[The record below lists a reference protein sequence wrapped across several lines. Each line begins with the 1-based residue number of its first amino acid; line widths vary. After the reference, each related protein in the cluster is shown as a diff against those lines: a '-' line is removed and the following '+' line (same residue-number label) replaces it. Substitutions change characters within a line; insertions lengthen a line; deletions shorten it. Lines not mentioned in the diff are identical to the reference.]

1 MKKTALILMV
11 LTIFSKIMGFSRD
24 IILSY
29 FYGASGVSDAYLISL
44 TIPTVIFTFVGV
56 GLSTTFIPIFS
67 QVLQED
73 GEEKAND
80 FTNNVINLLMLIS
93 SIIVIAVLFF
103 SGPIVKIFA
112 SGFEGKT
119 LSLAISLTR
128 ITIFSIYITG
138 IIYIFKGYL
147 EIKNNFIAPVLIGIP
162 LNLFL
167 ITSIFLSTK
176 TDLIVLGYGKIAAV
190 IAQLFFLTPFLVKK
204 GYQYNFN
211 FGFSNPR
218 LKKMMYLSIPIILG
232 TSVNQINMLVDRTLA
247 SQVAIGGISALNYAD
262 QLNSFVQGIFVMS
275 IATVMFATISKMA
288 VEKNIVGIK
297 KSLGESIT
305 GISLLV
311 LPAMVGSMIFAV
323 PIVSLLFGR
332 GEFDNRAVL
341 MSSEALYYYS
351 IGMIA
356 LGVREVLARAFYS
369 LQDTKTPMI
378 NAAIGMILNIAL
390 NFILVQYLG
399 LGGLALATSIA
410 AIFTTVLMF
419 ISLRKKIGPF
429 GMKQISISFLKILFA
444 SLIMGGLAKLSFN
457 YLTTSLSQNFSLL
470 IAIGVGAVSY
480 FVIIYFMKIEDVD
493 VIVGAIKKK
502 FGRGV
507 A

>member
-1 MKKTALILMV
+1 MKKTALMLMV
-11 LTIFSKIMGFSRD
+11 LTIFSKVIGFSRD

-56 GLSTTFIPIFS
+56 GISTTFIPIFS
-67 QVLQED
+67 QVLKED

-103 SGPIVKIFA
+103 TEPIVKTFA
-112 SGFEGKT
+112 SGFEGET

-128 ITIFSIYITG
+128 ITIFSIFITG
-138 IIYIFKGYL
+138 IIYVFKGYL
-147 EIKNNFIAPVLIGIP
+147 EIKNNFITPVLIGIP

-176 TDLIVLGYGKIAAV
+176 TDLIVLGYGKIIAAV
-190 IAQLFFLTPFLVKK
+190 AQLIFLAPFLIKK
-204 GYQYNFN
+204 AYRYNLNFDFN
-211 FGFSNPR
+211 NSK
-218 LKKMMYLSIPIILG
+218 LKKMLYLSIPVILG

-247 SQVAIGGISALNYAD
+247 SQVAIGGISALNYAH
-262 QLNSFVQGIFVMS
+262 QLNRFIQGIFVMS

-311 LPAMVGSMIFAV
+311 LPAMVGSMIFAA

-332 GEFDNRAVL
+332 GEFDSRAVL

-356 LGVREVLARAFYS
+356 LGIREVLARAFYS

-378 NAAIGMILNIAL
+378 NAAIGMVLNIAL
-390 NFILVQYLG
+390 NFILVQYLK

-410 AIFTTVLMF
+410 AIFTTGLMF
-419 ISLRKKIGPF
+419 ITLRKKIGPF

-457 YLTTSLSQNFSLL
+457 YLTTSLSQNLSLL
-470 IAIGVGAVSY
+470 LAIGLGALSY

-502 FGRGV
+502 LGRGV

>member
-1 MKKTALILMV
+1 MKKTALILMI

-44 TIPTVIFTFVGV
+44 TIPTVIFAFIGV

-80 FTNNVINLLMLIS
+80 FTNSVTNLLMIIS

-103 SGPIVKIFA
+103 TQPIVKVFA
-112 SGFEGKT
+112 SGFEGET

-128 ITIFSIYITG
+128 ITIFSVYITG
-138 IIYIFKGYL
+138 IIYVFKGYL
-147 EIKNNFIAPVLIGIP
+147 EVNNNFIAPVLIGIP
-162 LNLFL
+162 LNIFL

-176 TDLIVLGYGKIAAV
+176 TNLIILGYGKIAAA
-190 IAQLFFLTPFLVKK
+190 IAQLIFLTPFLVKK
-204 GYQYNFN
+204 GYRYNFN
-211 FGFSNPR
+211 INFNNPK

-247 SQVAIGGISALNYAD
+247 SQVAVGGISALNYAH
-262 QLNSFVQGIFVMS
+262 QLNRFVQGIFVMS

-288 VEKNIVGIK
+288 IEKNILGIK

-311 LPAMVGSMIFAV
+311 LPAMVGSMIFAA

-332 GEFDNRAVL
+332 GEFDNKAVL
-341 MSSEALYYYS
+341 MSSQALYYYS

-378 NAAIGMILNIAL
+378 NAAIGMILNIVL
-390 NFILVQYLG
+390 NFILVQYFG

-457 YLTTSLSQNFSLL
+457 YLTTSLSQNLSLL

-493 VIVGAIKKK
+493 VIVAAIKKK
-502 FGRGV
+502 FGKGV
-507 A
+507 V